1 MADEIGSEVI
11 GSVTSDIT
19 TAHIGGERDDRTSES
34 TLGNL
39 VGNMLRDQLSADH
52 LGGAE
57 IGVTNPCGLRAELLY
72 NEEVDGDITF
82 AEANALL
89 PFLND
94 LWTLTLTGEQ
104 FVEMLE
110 QQWLPE
116 EADRI
121 DLHLGLS
128 DNVSYTW
135 DPEAERGE
143 RITSVM
149 IDGAPL
155 DPEREYRIGT
165 FSFLAEGGDQ
175 FSVFAESTDDQY
187 TAMVDR
193 EAWIEYIEENSPLSP
208 DFARRATVVDPLPS
222 ELTAGQEVTFDVRGL
237 DLTSLG
243 SPANTNLEVHLV
255 SANPGQRGEPIA
267 QFAVAD
273 GAAAVTFT
281 VPADLE
287 GGAYY
292 LEMVADPSGTE
303 IQIPVTVTAVA
314 PCEPCPTGEPGEP
327 GEPAE
332 PGTPGEPVES
342 GAIPSAGV
350 GLGMLVPAFLVLLLG
365 GVLVGVSRCRRNQL
379 EQPSEL

>member
-1 MADEIGSEVI
+1 
-11 GSVTSDIT
+11 
-19 TAHIGGERDDRTSES
+19 
-34 TLGNL
+34 
-39 VGNMLRDQLSADH
+39 
-52 LGGAE
+52 
-57 IGVTNPCGLRAELLY
+57 
-72 NEEVDGDITF
+72 
-82 AEANALL
+82 
-89 PFLND
+89 
-94 LWTLTLTGEQ
+94 
-104 FVEMLE
+104 
-110 QQWLPE
+110 
-116 EADRI
+116 
-121 DLHLGLS
+121 
-128 DNVSYTW
+128 
-135 DPEAERGE
+135 
-143 RITSVM
+143 
-149 IDGAPL
+149 
-155 DPEREYRIGT
+155 
-165 FSFLAEGGDQ
+165 
-175 FSVFAESTDDQY
+175 
-187 TAMVDR
+187 
-193 EAWIEYIEENSPLSP
+193 PLSP

-314 PCEPCPTGEPGEP
+314 PGEPGPPGEPGEP
-327 GEPAE
+327 GEPGKPGEPGTPGEPGE

-342 GAIPSAGV
+342 GAIPSTGV

-365 GVLVGVSRCRRNQL
+365 GVLVGVSRRRRNQL